1 MSDMGHNLVAG
12 DELNLLFERIE
23 RLEEEKKG
31 IADDIKDVFAEGKSR
46 GYDVKIMRHAAVGCF
61 GISWKQP
68 SRPLFW
74 RTAPRIG
81 NSLPVVGNSRGA
93 VHQN

>member
-46 GYDVKIMRHAAVGCF
+46 GYDVKIMRQVLRLRAMDGDKRQEERYLVDAYA
-61 GISWKQP
+61 S
-68 SRPLFW
+68 
-74 RTAPRIG
+74 AIG
-81 NSLPVVGNSRGA
+81 LDLI
-93 VHQN
+93 